1 MALAQGFAPQ
11 GFAVEGRIIDALT
24 GRPLARAS
32 VSLRPA
38 GEDAQARPD
47 ELRGPSSGLA
57 SALGSGS
64 GNRPASTQQPPSETT
79 GSDGTFHFSSIPAG
93 RYRLSATRR
102 GYLPG
107 ALEQHGSFYAALV
120 VGPSTAGTGPI
131 RFALQPLATISGTV
145 LDSSGDPVLGATVSL
160 FAESPD
166 GTGEIRLRQTAS
178 LTRGSAE
185 YEFANL
191 QPGTYYLAAAAR
203 PWFAESNTDTN
214 TPNALDVAYP
224 VTFFDGADRA
234 SAAQPLTVKAGDAV
248 QANFSLRAV
257 PAVHLTVPPSGTGN
271 RNALPDLSAPAF
283 GTSIPVNL
291 GQALGRTAF
300 GGEGSGPTVTFSV
313 APGTYQVR
321 QGGATGTV
329 QASSDTELTAGS
341 SAVKLSARVGM
352 ADGSALPASSTLRL
366 IPEVGFGGNAG
377 GRFGGVFDGAPVPSG
392 NRGDPGSEPPRGG
405 FFGAR
410 PLELRLGADGVA
422 SLDAVPAG
430 NYRLSV
436 TLPGLRDALVE
447 DGAASGAQLST
458 QTRDL
463 LLRVGADPVLLA
475 VTVGVASG
483 TASGRVVGPGGRP
496 ESGVMVLLMPSGPGP
511 AALFRAGESDSDGT
525 WTIHDV
531 VPGSYTAVAIRDGWD
546 LAWTRA
552 DTMRRYL
559 PGGQAITV
567 GAGTAPALAQP
578 LVAQAR

>member
-1 MALAQGFAPQ
+1 MALAQ
-11 GFAVEGRIIDALT
+11 GFAVEGRIVDALT

-47 ELRGPSSGLA
+47 ALRGPSSGLA
-57 SALGSGS
+57 SGLGSGS

-79 GSDGTFHFSSIPAG
+79 GSDGNFRFSSVPAG
-93 RYRLSATRR
+93 RYRLSATSR

-191 QPGTYYLAAAAR
+191 QPGTYYLAVAAR

-234 SAAQPLTVKAGDAV
+234 GAAQPLTIKAGDAI

-257 PAVHLTVPPSGTGN
+257 PAVHLTVPPSGAGN

-283 GTSIPVNL
+283 GTSIPVTL
-291 GQALGRTAF
+291 GQAFGRTAF

-321 QGGATGTV
+321 QGGTVGTV
-329 QASSDTELTAGS
+329 QASSDTALTAAGPS
-341 SAVKLSARVGM
+341 SVKLSARVGM
-352 ADGSALPASSTLRL
+352 ADGSALPAGSTLRL
-366 IPEVGFGGNAG
+366 IPAGGFGGNAG
-377 GRFGGVFDGAPVPSG
+377 GRFGGVFDGAPVPNG
-392 NRGDPGSEPPRGG
+392 NGGDPGSEQGRGG

-436 TLPGLRDALVE
+436 TLLGLRDALVE

-475 VTVGVASG
+475 VTVGVGSG

-525 WTIHDV
+525 WTIRGV

-567 GAGTAPALAQP
+567 GAGTAPAPAQP
-578 LVAQAR
+578 LVAPAR